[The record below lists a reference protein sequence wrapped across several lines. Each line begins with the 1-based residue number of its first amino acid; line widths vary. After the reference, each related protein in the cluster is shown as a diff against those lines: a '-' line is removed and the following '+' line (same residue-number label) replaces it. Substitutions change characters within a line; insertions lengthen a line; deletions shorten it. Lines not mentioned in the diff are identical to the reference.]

1 MIQNI
6 MLYDIWLGPGSQTV
20 AHWVELEKFFDSNP
34 FYHLSDKLPN
44 SNAGTVIFQNI
55 QTEIEFIF
63 FIALFGWLTTQTPE
77 ELSTADEASDEKYRA
92 TDTSQPANPE
102 STDEEIMKFL
112 EDSRKEKMFQ
122 FMPDDT
128 RDFPRAWTILALP

>member
-1 MIQNI
+1 M
-6 MLYDIWLGPGSQTV
+6 
-20 AHWVELEKFFDSNP
+20 
-34 FYHLSDKLPN
+34 SDKLPN

-63 FIALFGWLTTQTPE
+63 FIALFGWLTTQTP
-77 ELSTADEASDEKYRA
+77 DENYRA

-112 EDSRKEKMFQ
+112 EDSRKEKMAQ
-122 FMPDDT
+122 VMPHDT
-128 RDFPRAWTILALP
+128 QDFPRA